1 MPLKR
6 KITSL
11 LNKSGDLSLQ
21 LFLLITLGYVLI
33 ILSIFTYRYQ
43 KLKQIEQKNIE
54 KEIKEI
60 SKEFSSSIGKYLFEK
75 KKNLLKENMNEVL
88 EKELITGVKITDP
101 LRNRMKVRELLLN
114 TY

>member
-54 KEIKEI
+54 KKNQRDFQRIFLINRKV
-60 SKEFSSSIGKYLFEK
+60 SI
-75 KKNLLKENMNEVL
+75 
-88 EKELITGVKITDP
+88 
-101 LRNRMKVRELLLN
+101 
-114 TY
+114 